1 MRPCKSSS
9 PTSWFRASHDRRTRM
24 RANQFSQLS
33 AFVAVAEHRNF
44 TKAATHLGLS
54 PPTLS
59 QTVRS
64 LEDRLDLRLLNRT
77 TRSVALTAAGERLL
91 AHMQP
96 LLEGL
101 EKAVDAVN
109 QFRDTPMGS
118 LRLTASRFAAVMIVG
133 PLIGSFL
140 TEYPD
145 IRVEVFVDDSQ
156 SDIVSGHFDAGVRWG
171 ERIDKDMI
179 AVRMGGGFR
188 VIPVASPAYLARNPR
203 PDTPKDLRA
212 HRCILY
218 RHTWNGA
225 IHRWMFEKDGE
236 QIEMAPEGAL
246 IVNDMDLALGA
257 ARDGLGIA
265 YVPEA
270 MARPSIADGRLIPLL
285 EDWSRF
291 ELDFFLYYSSRRQMP
306 LPLQTLIA
314 FIRKHA
320 NAGANAKA
328 TSGRQ
333 ALRAVPLDAAV

>member
-1 MRPCKSSS
+1 
-9 PTSWFRASHDRRTRM
+9 M
-24 RANQFSQLS
+24 RANQFSELT
-33 AFVAVAEHRNF
+33 AFVAVAQHRNF

-54 PPTLS
+54 PPSLS

-64 LEDRLDLRLLNRT
+64 LESRLGVRLLNRT

-91 AHMQP
+91 AHMEP
-96 LLEGL
+96 LLEGID
-101 EKAVDAVN
+101 KAADAIN
-109 QFRDTPMGS
+109 QFRDKPMGS

-145 IRVEVFVDDSQ
+145 IRVELFVDDSQ
-156 SDIVSGHFDAGVRWG
+156 SDIVSGRFDAGIRWG

-188 VIPVASPAYLARNPR
+188 LIPVASPAYLARNPR
-203 PDTPKDLRA
+203 PNTPRDLRA
-212 HRCILY
+212 HRCIHY
-218 RHTWNGA
+218 RHTWNGE
-225 IHRWMFEKDGE
+225 ILRWIFDKDGE
-236 QIEMAPEGAL
+236 QIEVAAEGAL

-270 MARPSIADGRLIPLL
+270 TARPSIADGRLIPLL

-306 LPLQTLIA
+306 LPLQTFIA

-320 NAGANAKA
+320 NGSANAKR
-328 TSGRQ
+328 TSEKQ
-333 ALRAVPLDAAV
+333 ALGPMPLEAAE

>member
-1 MRPCKSSS
+1 
-9 PTSWFRASHDRRTRM
+9 M
-24 RANQFSQLS
+24 RANQFSELT
-33 AFVAVAEHRNF
+33 AFVAVPQHRNF

-54 PPTLS
+54 PPSLS

-64 LEDRLDLRLLNRT
+64 LETRLGVRLLNRT
-77 TRSVALTAAGERLL
+77 TRSVALTAAGEGLL
-91 AHMQP
+91 AVIQP
-96 LLEGL
+96 VLEGID
-101 EKAVDAVN
+101 KAVDALN
-109 QFRDTPMGS
+109 QFRDKPMGS

-133 PLIGSFL
+133 PLIGRFM

-145 IRVEVFVDDSQ
+145 IRVELFVDDSH
-156 SDIVSGHFDAGVRWG
+156 SDIVSGRFDAGIRWG

-188 VIPVASPAYLARNPR
+188 LIPVASPAYLARNPR
-203 PDTPKDLRA
+203 PNTPRDLRA
-212 HRCILY
+212 HRCIHY
-218 RHTWNGA
+218 RHTWDGE
-225 IHRWMFEKDGE
+225 ILRWMFEKDGE
-236 QIEMAPEGAL
+236 QIEVAAEGAL

-257 ARDGLGIA
+257 AHDGLGIA

-270 MARPSIADGRLIPLL
+270 TARPSIEDGRLIPLL
-285 EDWSRF
+285 EDWCRF
-291 ELDFFLYYSSRRQMP
+291 ELDFFLYYSSRPQFP

>member
-1 MRPCKSSS
+1 
-9 PTSWFRASHDRRTRM
+9 M

-33 AFVAVAEHRNF
+33 AFVAVAEHGSF

-54 PPTLS
+54 PPSLS

-64 LEDRLDLRLLNRT
+64 LETRLGVRLLNRT

-91 AHMQP
+91 ADMQP
-96 LLEGL
+96 LLAGID
-101 EKAVDAVN
+101 KAVDGVN
-109 QFRDTPMGS
+109 QFRDTPMGC

-145 IRVEVFVDDSQ
+145 IKVELFVDDSQ
-156 SDIVSGHFDAGVRWG
+156 SDIVSGRFDAGVRWG
-171 ERIDKDMI
+171 GRIDKDMI

-188 VIPVASPAYLARNPR
+188 LIPVASPAYLARNPR
-203 PDTPKDLRA
+203 PSTPKDLRA
-212 HRCILY
+212 HRCIHY
-218 RHTWNGA
+218 RHTWNGE
-225 IHRWMFEKDGE
+225 IHRWVFEKDGE
-236 QIEMAPEGAL
+236 QIEVAVEGAL

-257 ARDGLGIA
+257 ARDGVGIA

-270 MARPSIADGRLIPLL
+270 TARRSIEEGRLVPLL
-285 EDWSRF
+285 EDWCRF

-320 NAGANAKA
+320 NRGTDAKGSDE
-328 TSGRQ
+328 TQPLRQ
-333 ALRAVPLDAAV
+333 MPLEAAE

>member
-1 MRPCKSSS
+1 
-9 PTSWFRASHDRRTRM
+9 M

-33 AFVAVAEHRNF
+33 AFVAVAEHGNF

-54 PPTLS
+54 PPSLS

-64 LEDRLDLRLLNRT
+64 LETRLGVRLLNRT

-91 AHMQP
+91 ADMQP
-96 LLEGL
+96 LLEGID
-101 EKAVDAVN
+101 KAVDAVN
-109 QFRDTPMGS
+109 QFRDTPMGC

-145 IRVEVFVDDSQ
+145 MRVELFVDDSQ
-156 SDIVSGHFDAGVRWG
+156 SDIVSGRFDAGVRWG

-188 VIPVASPAYLARNPR
+188 LIPVASPAYLARNPR
-203 PDTPKDLRA
+203 PNTPKDLRA
-212 HRCILY
+212 HRCIHY

-225 IHRWMFEKDGE
+225 LHRWIFEKDGE
-236 QIEMAPEGAL
+236 QIEMAVEGAL
-246 IVNDMDLALGA
+246 IVNDMDLALAA

-270 MARPSIADGRLIPLL
+270 TARLSIEDGRLVPLL
-285 EDWSRF
+285 EDWCRF

-320 NAGANAKA
+320 SHGTDAKRSDE
-328 TSGRQ
+328 TQPLRQ
-333 ALRAVPLDAAV
+333 MPLEAAE

>member
-1 MRPCKSSS
+1 
-9 PTSWFRASHDRRTRM
+9 
-24 RANQFSQLS
+24 
-33 AFVAVAEHRNF
+33 
-44 TKAATHLGLS
+44 
-54 PPTLS
+54 
-59 QTVRS
+59 
-64 LEDRLDLRLLNRT
+64 
-77 TRSVALTAAGERLL
+77 
-91 AHMQP
+91 
-96 LLEGL
+96 
-101 EKAVDAVN
+101 
-109 QFRDTPMGS
+109 
-118 LRLTASRFAAVMIVG
+118 
-133 PLIGSFL
+133 LIGAFL

-145 IRVEVFVDDSQ
+145 ISIELFVDDSQ
-156 SDIVSGHFDAGVRWG
+156 SDIVSEHFDAGVRWG

-188 VIPVASPAYLARNPR
+188 LIPVASPAYLARNPR
-203 PDTPKDLRA
+203 PNAPKDLRA

-285 EDWSRF
+285 EDWCRF
-291 ELDFFLYYSSRRQMP
+291 KLDFLLYYSSRRQMP

-320 NAGANAKA
+320 NGSANAKG
-328 TSGRQ
+328 TSEKQ
-333 ALRAVPLDAAV
+333 ALAPMPLEAAE

>member
-1 MRPCKSSS
+1 
-9 PTSWFRASHDRRTRM
+9 M
-24 RANQFSQLS
+24 RANQFSELT
-33 AFVAVAEHRNF
+33 AFVAVAQHRNF

-54 PPTLS
+54 PPSLS
-59 QTVRS
+59 QTVRA
-64 LEDRLDLRLLNRT
+64 LESRLGIRLLNRT

-91 AHMQP
+91 AHMEP
-96 LLEGL
+96 LLEGID
-101 EKAVDAVN
+101 KAADAIN
-109 QFRDTPMGS
+109 QFRDKPMGP

-133 PLIGSFL
+133 PLIGAFL

-145 IRVEVFVDDSQ
+145 IRVELFVDDSQ

-188 VIPVASPAYLARNPR
+188 LIPVASPAYLARNPR
-203 PDTPKDLRA
+203 PNAPKDLRA

-270 MARPSIADGRLIPLL
+270 MARPSIEDGRLIPLL
-285 EDWSRF
+285 EDWCRF

-320 NAGANAKA
+320 NGRTDAKA

-333 ALRAVPLDAAV
+333 AVRAAPLEDSRMIGSSA

>member
-1 MRPCKSSS
+1 
-9 PTSWFRASHDRRTRM
+9 M

-44 TKAATHLGLS
+44 TKAAAHLGLS
-54 PPTLS
+54 TPSLS

-64 LEDRLDLRLLNRT
+64 LETRLGVRLLNRT
-77 TRSVALTAAGERLL
+77 TRSVAMTAAGERLL
-91 AHMQP
+91 ADMQP
-96 LLEGL
+96 LLEGID
-101 EKAVDAVN
+101 KAVEAVN
-109 QFRDTPMGS
+109 EFRDTPMGC

-145 IRVEVFVDDSQ
+145 IRVELFVDDSQ
-156 SDIVSGHFDAGVRWG
+156 SDIVSGRFDAGVRWG
-171 ERIDKDMI
+171 ERIAKDMI

-188 VIPVASPAYLARNPR
+188 LIPVASPAYLARNPH
-203 PDTPKDLRA
+203 PTVPKDFLA
-212 HRCILY
+212 HRCIHY

-225 IHRWMFEKDGE
+225 IHRWMFEKGGE
-236 QIEMAPEGAL
+236 QIEVTVEGAL

-270 MARPSIADGRLIPLL
+270 TATRSIEEGRLVPLL
-285 EDWSRF
+285 EDWCRF

-306 LPLQTLIA
+306 LPLRTLIA

-320 NAGANAKA
+320 SHSTDAKGSA
-328 TSGRQ
+328 DRQ
-333 ALRAVPLDAAV
+333 ATRRMPLEAAG

>member
-1 MRPCKSSS
+1 
-9 PTSWFRASHDRRTRM
+9 M
-24 RANQFSQLS
+24 RANQFSELT
-33 AFVAVAEHRNF
+33 AFVAVAQHRNF

-54 PPTLS
+54 PPSLS
-59 QTVRS
+59 QTVRA
-64 LEDRLDLRLLNRT
+64 LETRLGVRLLNRT

-96 LLEGL
+96 LLEGID
-101 EKAVDAVN
+101 KAADAIN
-109 QFRDTPMGS
+109 QFRDKPMGC

-133 PLIGSFL
+133 PLIGTFQ

-145 IRVEVFVDDSQ
+145 IRIELFVDDSQ

-188 VIPVASPAYLARNPR
+188 MIPVASPAYLERNPR
-203 PDTPKDLRA
+203 PHTPKDLRA
-212 HRCILY
+212 HRCIHY

-236 QIEMAPEGAL
+236 QIEAAVEGTL

-270 MARPSIADGRLIPLL
+270 TARPSIEDGRLIPLL
-285 EDWSRF
+285 EEWCRF

-306 LPLQTLIA
+306 VPLQTLIA

-320 NAGANAKA
+320 NDRANAKR
-328 TSGRQ
+328 TSEKQ
-333 ALRAVPLDAAV
+333 ALRPMPLEAAE

>member
-1 MRPCKSSS
+1 
-9 PTSWFRASHDRRTRM
+9 M
-24 RANQFSQLS
+24 RATQFAQLS

-54 PPTLS
+54 PPSLS
-59 QTVRS
+59 QTVRA
-64 LEDRLDLRLLNRT
+64 LETRLGVRLLNRT
-77 TRSVALTAAGERLL
+77 TRSVALTTAGERLL

-96 LLEGL
+96 LLQGID
-101 EKAVDAVN
+101 KAVEAVN
-109 QFRDTPMGS
+109 QFRDTPMGC

-133 PLIGSFL
+133 PLIGAFL

-145 IRVEVFVDDSQ
+145 IRVELFVDDSQ

-188 VIPVASPAYLARNPR
+188 MIPVASPAYLARNPPPR
-203 PDTPKDLRA
+203 TPKDLRT
-212 HRCILY
+212 HRCIHY

-236 QIEMAPEGAL
+236 QIEMAVEGAL

-270 MARPSIADGRLIPLL
+270 TARLSIEDGRLVPLL
-285 EDWSRF
+285 EDWCRF

-306 LPLQTLIA
+306 PPLQTLIA

-320 NAGANAKA
+320 HGGANAKTA
-328 TSGRQ
+328 SLGRPHEHD
-333 ALRAVPLDAAV
+333 RDAATA

>member
-1 MRPCKSSS
+1 
-9 PTSWFRASHDRRTRM
+9 M
-24 RANQFSQLS
+24 RANQFSQLT
-33 AFVAVAEHRNF
+33 AFVAVAQHRNF

-64 LEDRLDLRLLNRT
+64 LENRLGVRLLNRT
-77 TRSVALTAAGERLL
+77 TRSVALTTAGERLL

-96 LLEGL
+96 LLEGID
-101 EKAVDAVN
+101 KAVEAVN
-109 QFRDTPMGS
+109 QFRDTPMGC

-145 IRVEVFVDDSQ
+145 IRVELFVDDSQ
-156 SDIVSGHFDAGVRWG
+156 SDIVSGRFDAGVRWG

-188 VIPVASPAYLARNPR
+188 MIPVASPAYLARNPP
-203 PDTPKDLRA
+203 PDTPKDLRT
-212 HRCILY
+212 HRCIHY

-236 QIEMAPEGAL
+236 QIEMAVEGAV

-270 MARPSIADGRLIPLL
+270 TARSSIEDGRLVPLL
-285 EDWSRF
+285 EDWCRF

-306 LPLQTLIA
+306 PPLQTLIA

-320 NAGANAKA
+320 HGSANAKGA
-328 TSGRQ
+328 SEKQ
-333 ALRAVPLDAAV
+333 ALRPMPLEAAARPAAPA

>member
-1 MRPCKSSS
+1 
-9 PTSWFRASHDRRTRM
+9 M

-54 PPTLS
+54 TPSLS

-64 LEDRLDLRLLNRT
+64 LETRLGVRLLNRT
-77 TRSVALTAAGERLL
+77 TRSVALTAAGARLL
-91 AHMQP
+91 ADMQP
-96 LLEGL
+96 LLEGID
-101 EKAVDAVN
+101 KAVDAVN
-109 QFRDTPMGS
+109 QFRDTPMGC

-145 IRVEVFVDDSQ
+145 IRIELFVDDSQ
-156 SDIVSGHFDAGVRWG
+156 SDIVSGRFDAGVRWG

-179 AVRMGGGFR
+179 AVRVGGGFR
-188 VIPVASPAYLARNPR
+188 LIPVASPAYLAHHPR
-203 PDTPKDLRA
+203 PNTPKDLRA
-212 HRCILY
+212 HRCIYY
-218 RHTWNGA
+218 RHTWNGE
-225 IHRWMFEKDGE
+225 IYRWMFEKDGE
-236 QIEMAPEGAL
+236 QIEVAVEGAF

-270 MARPSIADGRLIPLL
+270 TARPSIEDGRLVPLL
-285 EDWSRF
+285 DDWCRA

-320 NAGANAKA
+320 SRGAGAKG
-328 TSGRQ
+328 SDERKPPRQ
-333 ALRAVPLDAAV
+333 VPLEAAK

>member
-1 MRPCKSSS
+1 
-9 PTSWFRASHDRRTRM
+9 M
-24 RANQFSQLS
+24 RANQFSQLT

-44 TKAATHLGLS
+44 TKAATHLGVS
-54 PPTLS
+54 PATLS
-59 QTVRS
+59 QTVRV
-64 LEDRLDLRLLNRT
+64 LENRLGVRLLNRT

-91 AHMQP
+91 ADMQP
-96 LLEGL
+96 LLEGID
-101 EKAVDAVN
+101 KAVQAVN
-109 QFRDTPMGS
+109 QFRDTPMGC

-145 IRVEVFVDDSQ
+145 IRIELFVDDSH
-156 SDIVSGHFDAGVRWG
+156 SDIISGHFDAGVRWG

-188 VIPVASPAYLARNPR
+188 LIPVASPAYLARNPR

-212 HRCILY
+212 HRCIHY

-236 QIEMAPEGAL
+236 RIEVAVEGAL
-246 IVNDMDLALGA
+246 IVNDMDLALAA

-270 MARPSIADGRLIPLL
+270 TARRSIEEGRLVSLL
-285 EDWSRF
+285 DDWCRF
-291 ELDFFLYYSSRRQMP
+291 ELEFFLYYSSRRQMP
-306 LPLQTLIA
+306 LPLRTLIA

-320 NAGANAKA
+320 SHSTDTKGSAE
-328 TSGRQ
+328 RQ
-333 ALRAVPLDAAV
+333 ATRRMPLAAAE

>member
-1 MRPCKSSS
+1 
-9 PTSWFRASHDRRTRM
+9 M
-24 RANQFSQLS
+24 RANQFSQLT

-44 TKAATHLGLS
+44 TKAATHLGVS
-54 PPTLS
+54 PATLS
-59 QTVRS
+59 QTVRV
-64 LEDRLDLRLLNRT
+64 LENRLGVRLLNRT

-91 AHMQP
+91 ADMQP
-96 LLEGL
+96 LLEGID
-101 EKAVDAVN
+101 KAVQAVN
-109 QFRDTPMGS
+109 QFRDTPMGC

-145 IRVEVFVDDSQ
+145 IRIELFVDDSH
-156 SDIVSGHFDAGVRWG
+156 SDIISGHFDAGVRWG

-188 VIPVASPAYLARNPR
+188 LIPVASPAYLARNPR

-212 HRCILY
+212 HRCIHY

-236 QIEMAPEGAL
+236 RIEVAVEGAL
-246 IVNDMDLALGA
+246 IVNDMDLALAA

-270 MARPSIADGRLIPLL
+270 SARPSIEDGRLVPLL
-285 EDWSRF
+285 EDWCRF

-306 LPLQTLIA
+306 VPLQTLIA
-314 FIRKHA
+314 FIHKHA
-320 NAGANAKA
+320 NGSANPKG
-328 TSGRQ
+328 TSDKQ
-333 ALRAVPLDAAV
+333 ARRSIPLEAAEG